1 MKEFCATAALQ
12 LMKQLRLLVCNSQP
26 FLYVRLCDFFFSR
39 RFVID
44 SAISDTVQYS
54 FLGGST
60 A

>member
-1 MKEFCATAALQ
+1 